1 MKWSFPRLLS
11 GTTRN
16 PRFSFYPVQPA
27 PRLGRPLSPRVSIVY
42 ARASREFDRR
52 IMKQAMLTR
61 FKREAVAAQSSFGA
75 EALPFEARVSIA

>member
-1 MKWSFPRLLS
+1 MEFPEVIVRYITKTLGFRS
-11 GTTRN
+11 IRYS
-16 PRFSFYPVQPA
+16 PRPDSDA
-27 PRLGRPLSPRVSIVY
+27 PLSPRVSIVY